1 MNILWF
7 AWKDIRHPAAGG
19 AETVADTMAKLLVGD
34 GHSVIFLSSNFP
46 GGKHKEHIN
55 GYSVIRVGRKFTV
68 YLFAAFYYLR
78 HLRAWPNIVIEEINT
93 MPFFTRFYVFKK
105 KKVLIFQLCREI
117 WFHEFV
123 TPLSYVGYFLE
134 PVYMS
139 LLRGMPFITESK
151 STKRDLLGYGF
162 NKNDVSIFPIGV
174 ALPKREDNSVQKFT
188 TFTLLSIGSIRSMK
202 QTDHQ
207 IKAFELAKKNI
218 PELRLYISGK
228 PNGTYGAQVL
238 SMIKSSPYA
247 NDITYLGY
255 ISNVRREELMKKAHC
270 LLVTSVKEG
279 WGLIVTEAGVQ
290 GTPSIVYDV
299 DGLRDVVNFGK
310 AGYMTKEN
318 TPESLAK
325 SIIYVYKNYRKLD
338 FKKLKQ
344 WHSQFTYEKSY
355 ATFKKL
361 LFS

>member
-1 MNILWF
+1 
-7 AWKDIRHPAAGG
+7 
-19 AETVADTMAKLLVGD
+19 
-34 GHSVIFLSSNFP
+34 
-46 GGKHKEHIN
+46 
-55 GYSVIRVGRKFTV
+55 
-68 YLFAAFYYLR
+68 
-78 HLRAWPNIVIEEINT
+78 
-93 MPFFTRFYVFKK
+93 
-105 KKVLIFQLCREI
+105 
-117 WFHEFV
+117 
-123 TPLSYVGYFLE
+123 
-134 PVYMS
+134 MS

-218 PELRLYISGK
+218 PKLRIYIYGK